1 MRVESCVFVYRGFPY
16 IVHVYLVRV
25 QQKVLHLP
33 DTELVGEVQH
43 RTECSSGGQEHG
55 SEGHFLGEGER
66 AVAVGAC
73 VAIYHSLAFT
83 PEYKHRTWNPNLPLS
98 EMYSWG
104 KYMPKVKPVKAP
116 R

>member
-43 RTECSSGGQEHG
+43 RTECSSGGQEHS
-55 SEGHFLGEGER
+55 SEGHFLSEGEG

-73 VAIYHSLAFT
+73 VAIYH
-83 PEYKHRTWNPNLPLS
+83 PL
-98 EMYSWG
+98 
-104 KYMPKVKPVKAP
+104 VFIP